1 MTNMK
6 EDPRREFAKWITKKL
21 VAEGHIAYFAGG
33 CVRDQLLGI
42 SPSDYDVATDAGP
55 RRIREIFGEARTLM
69 IGEAFGVVCIVG
81 RKEFGEGRVEV
92 ATFRSDA
99 TYSDGRHPDYVTFTD
114 ARHDAERRD
123 FTINGL
129 FYDPLAEEVLD
140 FVGGQRDL
148 ADGLLRCIGNAT
160 ARFNEDKLRM
170 LRAIRFAAR
179 FNLTL
184 EEQTFEAIRRHAA
197 EIEMVSAERV
207 AMELR
212 KMLVLSKRAWAAKQ
226 LWKTGLLPV
235 ILPSSL
241 TFLWEHEQW
250 HRTLERIDALEP
262 PRFESALAAL
272 LLVDSEQRESVPK
285 FFSKLDQ
292 EMVEHLRLSRDEIDA
307 TIYALKHA
315 RTLSRAKQLP
325 WSVVQPL
332 LVSRFAPIGLSLA
345 IALESEEGGVVG
357 SVAWCR
363 EKLQLPEKQLNPPHL
378 LTGDDLQLLGL
389 RPGPKFKEIISV
401 MRQKQL
407 DRELNDCEMAKA
419 WLQQYLADGAS

>member
-1 MTNMK
+1 
-6 EDPRREFAKWITKKL
+6 
-21 VAEGHIAYFAGG
+21 
-33 CVRDQLLGI
+33 
-42 SPSDYDVATDAGP
+42 
-55 RRIREIFGEARTLM
+55 
-69 IGEAFGVVCIVG
+69 
-81 RKEFGEGRVEV
+81 
-92 ATFRSDA
+92 
-99 TYSDGRHPDYVTFTD
+99 
-114 ARHDAERRD
+114 
-123 FTINGL
+123 
-129 FYDPLAEEVLD
+129 VLD
-140 FVGGQRDL
+140 FVGGQKDL

-179 FNLTL
+179 FNLKL
-184 EEQTFEAIRRHAA
+184 EEQTFEAIRRHAT

-212 KMLVLSKRAWAAKQ
+212 KILVLPKRAWAAKQ

-272 LLVDSEQRESVPK
+272 LLVDSEQRGSVPK
-285 FFSKLDQ
+285 FFAKLDQ

-307 TIYALKHA
+307 AIYALKHA

-332 LVSRFAPIGLSLA
+332 LVSRFAAIGLSLA
-345 IALESEEGGVVG
+345 NALESEEGGVAE

-363 EKLQLPEKQLNPPHL
+363 EKLQLPEKKLNPPHL
-378 LTGDDLQLLGL
+378 LTGDDLQVLGL
-389 RPGPKFKEIISV
+389 RPGPQFKEIISV

-407 DRELNDCEMAKA
+407 DCELTDRENATA
-419 WLQQYLADGAS
+419 WLQQHLSDNAS

>member
-1 MTNMK
+1 MANMK

-21 VAEGHIAYFAGG
+21 VAEGHVAYFAGG

-81 RKEFGEGRVEV
+81 RKELGEGRVEV

-129 FYDPLAEEVLD
+129 FYDPLAEQVLD
-140 FVGGQRDL
+140 YVGGQTDL

-179 FNLTL
+179 FNLKL

-212 KMLVLSKRAWAAKQ
+212 KMLVLPKRAWAAKQ

-250 HRTLERIDALEP
+250 HQTLERIDTLEP
-262 PRFESALAAL
+262 PHFESALAAL
-272 LLVDSEQRESVPK
+272 LLVDTEQRSSVPK

-332 LVSRFAPIGLSLA
+332 LVSRFVSIGLSLA
-345 IALESEEGGVVG
+345 NALEREEGGVVG

-363 EKLQLPEKQLNPPHL
+363 EKLQLPDKQLNPPHL
-378 LTGDDLQLLGL
+378 LTGDDLQALGL
-389 RPGPKFKEIISV
+389 RPGPQFKEIISV

-407 DRELNDCEMAKA
+407 DRELNDREMATA
-419 WLQQYLADGAS
+419 WLQQYLAR